1 MLVHAVRGVLKAG
14 IAAQICVAIPEGDAA
29 LATICEQ
36 LAAEAATAGV
46 LFTAVD
52 GGAERSASVTA
63 ALEVIADG
71 VTNIMIHD
79 AARPLTP
86 SGVFSRVAAALR
98 DGATAV
104 IPALAV
110 TDTIKTVVPAS
121 LPATGAGL
129 EKVIDT
135 PARHQLRAVQTPQG
149 FRLDTLRRAHEYLL
163 TLDAAAATSITDDAM
178 LVEAL
183 GEVVFVVQGSTHSLK
198 ITTPMDLMVAEA
210 MLAGPLRPRW
220 IEG

>member
-36 LAAEAATAGV
+36 LAVEAASAGV
-46 LFTAVD
+46 LFTVVD

-71 VTNIMIHD
+71 VTNVMIHD

-86 SGVFSRVAAALR
+86 SGVFNRVAAALR

-129 EKVIDT
+129 EKVVDT

-149 FRLDTLRRAHEYLL
+149 FRLDTFRLADRLRLRAQAGRGKPHPRRRHHHRP
-163 TLDAAAATSITDDAM
+163 DA
-178 LVEAL
+178 
-183 GEVVFVVQGSTHSLK
+183 
-198 ITTPMDLMVAEA
+198 VA
-210 MLAGPLRPRW
+210 R
-220 IEG
+220 